1 MSAQRNAHCCLCG
14 QPRRPTQAPV
24 ESFGNGCEVIHMAD
38 HRELKLER
46 WEVSTSMLVNV
57 SMWRNGGTAPGQ
69 THICDDCVVVGLN
82 AAKRFVD
89 ASLAALRPLPSP
101 DNTNPKAGA
110 PEHG

>member
-1 MSAQRNAHCCLCG
+1 MSAPRNAHCCLCG
-14 QPRRPTQAPV
+14 QPRRPTQAPM

-38 HRELKLER
+38 HRQLKPER

-69 THICDDCVVVGLN
+69 THICDGCVVVGLT

-89 ASLAALRPLPSP
+89 ASLAALRPLPTT